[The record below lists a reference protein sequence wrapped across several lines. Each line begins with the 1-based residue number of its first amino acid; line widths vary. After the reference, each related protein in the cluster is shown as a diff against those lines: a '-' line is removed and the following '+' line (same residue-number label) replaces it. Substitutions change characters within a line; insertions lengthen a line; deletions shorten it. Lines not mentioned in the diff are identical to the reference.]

1 MNIDLLI
8 KMANEITSFWE
19 GEAGHDVAVKEV
31 ATHLRRYW
39 EPRMRAQIITYYHE
53 RQGSGLNDV
62 AKKAIGV
69 LAEQAA
75 QAAQARPAAAAAAA
89 SAAGAPVDKVAPA
102 NDFSRTPDPADKFGG
117 DAG

>member
-8 KMANEITSFWE
+8 KMTNQITEFWE

-39 EPRMRAQIITYYHE
+39 EPRMRAQMITYYHE
-53 RQGSGLNDV
+53 RKGSGLNEIALEAV
-62 AKKAIGV
+62 GV
-69 LAEQAA
+69 LAEGAA
-75 QAAQARPAAAAAAA
+75 QAQATTAAAM
-89 SAAGAPVDKVAPA
+89 GAPVDKVAPA

>member
-8 KMANEITSFWE
+8 KMANQITDFWE
-19 GEAGHDVAVKEV
+19 GEAGHEVAVKEV

-39 EPRMRAQIITYYHE
+39 EPRMRAQMITYYHE
-53 RQGSGLNDV
+53 RQGSGLNDI
-62 AKKAIGV
+62 AKAAVGV

-75 QAAQARPAAAAAAA
+75 QPKV
-89 SAAGAPVDKVAPA
+89 AGAGAAPVDKVAPA
-102 NDFSRTPDPADKFGG
+102 NDFSRTPDPADKHGG

>member
-8 KMANEITSFWE
+8 KMANQITDFWE

-39 EPRMRAQIITYYHE
+39 EPRMRAQLITYYHE
-53 RQGSGLNDV
+53 RQGSGLNDI
-62 AKKAIGV
+62 AKAAVGV

-75 QAAQARPAAAAAAA
+75 QPQVAGAAAA
-89 SAAGAPVDKVAPA
+89 PLDKVAPA